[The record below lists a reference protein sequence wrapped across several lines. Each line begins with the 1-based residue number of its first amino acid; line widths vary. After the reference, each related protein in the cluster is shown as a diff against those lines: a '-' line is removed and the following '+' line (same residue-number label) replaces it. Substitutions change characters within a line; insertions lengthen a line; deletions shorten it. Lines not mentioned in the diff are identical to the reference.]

1 MITPTKKVTVS
12 GSWAIGLLTPGAA
25 AGLTIALDAPDG
37 IDPQA
42 LSGFYSAASYWSTVL
57 ADNVEVRLTV
67 DFTSLPAGVL
77 GSTSA
82 TYGSFEVSDVFS
94 YLAIDATSDHDL
106 IATSHFPSLNNETF
120 LSFVT
125 QTNTEGGSTSTSL
138 DNDTS
143 LFIPITGDNLNS
155 AANNNRFLA
164 LTTANAKAL
173 GWQAP
178 DPTASDGSITF
189 SSGFSWDF
197 DQSDGI
203 DDGRQ
208 DFVGVAIHEIGH
220 ALGFV
225 SGVDAVDQAIDS
237 QGDLDPYAVFSIL
250 DMYRYSSDGTLNLA
264 AGVESYFS
272 LDGGATS
279 LATFS
284 TGVSNGDGR
293 QASHWKDNQNYGLM
307 DPTTNPA
314 GQSNSISQLD
324 LLAFDVIGWDL
335 QVSAIPEP
343 TSTLALSLLLASS
356 LGFRKRTPSNR

>member
-1 MITPTKKVTVS
+1 MKVVMVS
-12 GSWAIGLLTPGAA
+12 SGWATGLLAPSIAT
-25 AGLTIALDAPDG
+25 GLTIALDAPDG

-42 LSGFYSAASYWSTVL
+42 LSGFHSAAFYWSTVL
-57 ADNVEVRLTV
+57 ADDVEVRLAV

-77 GSTSA
+77 GSTRA

-94 YLAIDATSDHDL
+94 ALSSDVTSDHDL

-120 LSFVT
+120 LSFIT

-143 LFIPITGDNLNS
+143 IVDPVTDENLNS
-155 AANNNRFLA
+155 AANNNRFLV
-164 LTTANAKAL
+164 LTTANAKAI

-197 DQSDGI
+197 DPTDGI
-203 DDGRQ
+203 EDGRQ

-225 SGVDAVDQAIDS
+225 SGVDVVDQAIDLS
-237 QGDLDPYAVFSIL
+237 VDLDPYAVFSIL

-272 LDGGATS
+272 LDGGTTS

-284 TGVSNGDGR
+284 TGVSNGDGW
-293 QASHWKDNQNYGLM
+293 QASHWKDDQNYGLM
-307 DPTTNPA
+307 DPTANPA

-335 QVSAIPEP
+335 QLSAIPEP
-343 TSTLALSLLLASS
+343 TSTLAIGLLLASS
-356 LGFRKRTPSNR
+356 LGFRRRTPTSR